1 MIRKTVAISA
11 ITLSLFGCA
20 SIVSDSQYTVAI
32 NSSPDDATFTI
43 LDKQGR
49 SIQSGQTPSSI
60 TLNASSGFFQG
71 QQYSIELSK
80 DGYDDKTYPLSST
93 VDGWYFGNILIG
105 GLIGM
110 LIVDPATG
118 AMYKLPERIDVSL
131 DESVAQRTDAELTI
145 ATLDSLSDAQ
155 REQLVPVQ

>member
-32 NSSPDDATFTI
+32 NSSPDNASFTV

-80 DGYDDKTYPLSST
+80 DGYDDKTYSLSST

-105 GLIGM
+105 GLVGM

-131 DESVAQRTDAELTI
+131 DENVARRADAELTI